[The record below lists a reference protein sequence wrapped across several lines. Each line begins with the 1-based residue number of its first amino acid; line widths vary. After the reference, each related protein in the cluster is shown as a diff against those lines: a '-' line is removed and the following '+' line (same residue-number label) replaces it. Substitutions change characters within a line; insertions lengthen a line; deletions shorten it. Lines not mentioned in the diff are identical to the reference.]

1 VITPESQL
9 SHSKPSHFPVFVR
22 LSLETVLFT
31 ALIWSFPLWAQALFT
46 ILTLMAAE
54 VLYQAYLK
62 NKINSI
68 LTSQSVEDINVN
80 VKNYL
85 EKT

>member
-1 VITPESQL
+1 VITPERQL
-9 SHSKPSHFPVFVR
+9 SRSKPSLFPVFVR

-31 ALIWSFPLWAQALFT
+31 ALFWTFPLWAQALFT

-62 NKINSI
+62 KRINSS
-68 LTSQSVEDINVN
+68 LTSQSVEEINRN